1 MTGDGYAISDFLT
14 PRDRQVFSDSGYGK
28 TAGFGKRPVV
38 LVIDVTYNFCGD
50 TPEPILESI
59 TRWRNSCGAEAWE
72 AISQIRALID
82 CCHSCQIPVIYTTG
96 TDYRADG
103 FDAGRWADK
112 NHRFGEAAVSSGGI
126 GNQIVEPLAPA
137 ARDIV
142 ISKAKPS
149 AFFGTLLGAHL
160 VSLRADSV
168 IVCGTTTSGCVRS
181 TVVDA
186 FSHNYRVSVVED
198 CTFDRG
204 QATHHI
210 NLFDMQHK
218 YADVVSSSQVADY
231 LERLPQDLFVEEF
244 PILAVSEEAW
254 ESQS

>member
-1 MTGDGYAISDFLT
+1 MTGESWTTSDFLT
-14 PRDRQVFSDSGYGK
+14 PRDRQVFADSGYGK
-28 TAGFGKRPVV
+28 SVGFGKRPVV
-38 LVIDVTYNFCGD
+38 LVIDVTHNFCGD
-50 TPEPILESI
+50 RPEPILDSI
-59 TRWRNSCGAEAWE
+59 KRWRNSCGEEAWE
-72 AISQIRALID
+72 AIRQIRGLID
-82 CCHSCQIPVIYTTG
+82 CCHACQVPVIYTTG
-96 TDYRADG
+96 TDYRPDG

-112 NHRFGEAAVSSGGI
+112 NHRFSERVAAKASI
-126 GNQIVEPLAPA
+126 GNQIVAPLEPLE
-137 ARDIV
+137 RDIV

-149 AFFGTLLGAHL
+149 AFFGTLLHAHL

-210 NLFDMQHK
+210 NLFDMQLK
-218 YADVVSSSQVADY
+218 YADVVDRSQVVDH
-231 LERLPQDLFVEEF
+231 LERLPRDLFAEDF
-244 PILAVSEEAW
+244 PALAVSEGA
-254 ESQS
+254 